1 MLRGFR
7 DIARLYH
14 AARVLA
20 RHDAL
25 IPRELATRMPA
36 QLKLARARL
45 GGGKLAEGSLSPGA
59 RLAGA
64 LESLG
69 PAYIKLGQLL
79 ATRPDVIG
87 DETARALAAL
97 QDRLPPF
104 PTEMARAEVE
114 AALGAPLSALF
125 GSFDEPIAAA
135 SIAQVHRAATADEM
149 PRQVAVKILRP
160 AVEGEFARD
169 LSAFAFAARWAE
181 RFFSEARRSRVRD
194 LVDTLAASVAIEL
207 DLRMEAAAAAE
218 LAERT
223 ADDH

>member
-7 DIARLYH
+7 DIARLCH

-25 IPRELATRMPA
+25 IPRELAASKPA
-36 QLKLARARL
+36 EA
-45 GGGKLAEGSLSPGA
+45 SLSPGA

-104 PTEMARAEVE
+104 PTEMARGEVE

-125 GSFDEPIAAA
+125 GSFDE
-135 SIAQVHRAATADEM
+135 
-149 PRQVAVKILRP
+149 
-160 AVEGEFARD
+160 
-169 LSAFAFAARWAE
+169 
-181 RFFSEARRSRVRD
+181 
-194 LVDTLAASVAIEL
+194 
-207 DLRMEAAAAAE
+207 
-218 LAERT
+218 
-223 ADDH
+223 